1 MKTILSPSSSK
12 LPMPNVNSIIT
23 NLKQVRMVDDQKD
36 PSFFK
41 CKIPAI
47 VKDHFIIIAEKCMSR
62 ILEDQNK
69 VCNMYININT
79 YVSYIF
85 LFFILIHRLH

>member
-12 LPMPNVNSIIT
+12 LLMPNVNSIIT

-41 CKIPAI
+41 FKIPAI
-47 VKDHFIIIAEKCMSR
+47 VKDHFTLIAEKCMSR
-62 ILEDQNK
+62 IFEDQNK
-69 VCNMYININT
+69 VHI
-79 YVSYIF
+79 IF
-85 LFFILIHRLH
+85 LSQLHIKFKNN